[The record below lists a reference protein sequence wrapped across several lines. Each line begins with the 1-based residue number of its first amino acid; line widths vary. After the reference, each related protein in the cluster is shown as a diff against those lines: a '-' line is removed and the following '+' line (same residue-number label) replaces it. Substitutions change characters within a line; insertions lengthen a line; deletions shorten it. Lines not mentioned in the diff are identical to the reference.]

1 MRMITIISVLIVLAV
16 VFVGCTDKLDI
27 QQVYEFSLSTMPV
40 QKKIKKG
47 ETVEIRCQLNRVG
60 RYEDSKYTIG
70 YFQSEGK
77 GVLKDENG
85 LVFTPNDF
93 YELSKETFR
102 LYYTSLSADQQVL
115 DLTLKNNFNQEF
127 KLSITFTNDSSE

>member
-1 MRMITIISVLIVLAV
+1 MRMIPIISVLIVLAV

-60 RYEDSKYTIG
+60 RYEDSKYIIG

-77 GVLKDENG
+77 GILKDENG
-85 LVFTPNDF
+85 QVFMPNDF

>member
-1 MRMITIISVLIVLAV
+1 MIPIISVLIVLAV

-60 RYEDSKYTIG
+60 RYEDSKYIIG

-77 GVLKDENG
+77 GILKDENG
-85 LVFTPNDF
+85 QVFMPNDF

>member
-1 MRMITIISVLIVLAV
+1 MKMTPIISVIFVLAI
-16 VFVGCTDKLDI
+16 VFVGCADKLEI

-60 RYEDSKYTIG
+60 RYEDSKYIIG

-77 GVLKDENG
+77 GVLKYEDG
-85 LVFTPNDF
+85 LLYTPNDF

-102 LYYTSLSADQQVL
+102 LYYTSLSVDQQVL
-115 DLTLKNNFNQEF
+115 DLTLKDNFNQEY

>member
-1 MRMITIISVLIVLAV
+1 
-16 VFVGCTDKLDI
+16 
-27 QQVYEFSLSTMPV
+27 MPV

-60 RYEDSKYTIG
+60 RYEDSKYIIC

-77 GVLKDENG
+77 GILKDENG
-85 LVFTPNDF
+85 QVFMPNDF

-127 KLSITFTNDSSE
+127 KLSISFTNDSSE

>member
-16 VFVGCTDKLDI
+16 VFVGCTDKLNI

-47 ETVEIRCQLNRVG
+47 ETVEIRCQLIRVG
-60 RYEDSKYTIG
+60 RYEDSKYIIG

-77 GVLKDENG
+77 GILKDENG
-85 LVFTPNDF
+85 QVFMPNDF